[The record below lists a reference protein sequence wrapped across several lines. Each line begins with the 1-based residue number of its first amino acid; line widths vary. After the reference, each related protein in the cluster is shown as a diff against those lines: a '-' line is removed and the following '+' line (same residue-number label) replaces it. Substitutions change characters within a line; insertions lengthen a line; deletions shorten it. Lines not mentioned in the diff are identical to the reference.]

1 MIPKRKDVDDDRP
14 QLGDKL
20 AASLRDGNRVL
31 YPTRMVLRQERSLQL
46 SLGNGRNDR
55 LGASCF
61 EARGERG
68 RGFVELN
75 TAKHETPV

>member
-1 MIPKRKDVDDDRP
+1 MIPKRKDVDDDGP
-14 QLGDKL
+14 QLGNKL

-31 YPTRMVLRQERSLQL
+31 NPARMVLRQERSLEL
-46 SLGNGRNDR
+46 ALGDGRNDR
-55 LGASCF
+55 LGPS
-61 EARGERG
+61 RLKSGGERS